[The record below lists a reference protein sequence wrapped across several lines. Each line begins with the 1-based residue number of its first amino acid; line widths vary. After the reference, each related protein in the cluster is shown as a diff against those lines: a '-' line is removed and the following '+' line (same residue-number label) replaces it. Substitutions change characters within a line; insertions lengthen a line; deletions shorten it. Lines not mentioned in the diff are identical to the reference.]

1 MKALTA
7 PNWWATPHR
16 SASLVVAQPKDNNR
30 DISKRSWSN
39 LPPGMATRE
48 EEARERRR
56 LPSIGGI
63 DVRLAHQLPR
73 KPVAGAGA
81 SI

>member
-1 MKALTA
+1 MKALTG

-16 SASLVVAQPKDNNR
+16 SASLVVAQLKDNR

>member
-1 MKALTA
+1 
-7 PNWWATPHR
+7 
-16 SASLVVAQPKDNNR
+16 
-30 DISKRSWSN
+30 
-39 LPPGMATRE
+39 MAARE
-48 EEARERRR
+48 EDARERRR

-81 SI
+81 ST